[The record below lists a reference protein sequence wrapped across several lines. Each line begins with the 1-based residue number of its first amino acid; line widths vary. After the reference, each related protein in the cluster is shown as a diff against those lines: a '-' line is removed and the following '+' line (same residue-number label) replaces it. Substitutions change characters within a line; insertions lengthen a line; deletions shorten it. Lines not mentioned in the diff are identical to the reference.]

1 MFLGTLLLTEYK
13 KIMQKNEMKNFV
25 CSFILSLLAV
35 VAVSR
40 AFWYTSQRPVS
51 KGDVKPMK
59 VRNISLFREPLP
71 VVVTQVLSASEEK
84 IAMLEEK
91 LDVSALDELT
101 VKEPIVEE
109 VENIVVASRQ
119 ELPQLSVLPESIT
132 ADSNLTVYAPEPAV
146 NTDLSAAEE
155 ITLEPISVSAD
166 NDVSKIVENET
177 LQEQNLAS
185 QEVLYA
191 PEPSETPESSQK
203 ILASLDMPISFDD
216 SSENV
221 DSGIIPIEESSEVL
235 HSNIDVLQSANA
247 SQIAMLDPNA
257 LVDTLEDFDDAEET
271 PIEEINL
278 KQNLWKSLDS
288 EDEDSPWVVAESKN
302 VEEDSPWVI
311 ARGNKY
317 AKNRAIVEQFA
328 DKEIASGV
336 QEPEQTSSAQ
346 TAKQPETSSVP
357 EVVDPAAD
365 VVGTIDLA
373 PDDKISEE
381 QGTASPDLTVEEP
394 APEAAS
400 ESLSESDLAKEAK
413 ISSDVLPTTKEVV
426 STDNL
431 EDEVQNALNEQT
443 LRDVKEAFEPQPLL
457 RPVEHETKLAYQMIE
472 NLLIPIPEDIKN
484 DANLSPDLSVAPTPK
499 EKPAQKV
506 AETPLQTKMPVKE
519 EKPNKKT
526 ELKDKDKESGLFKSI
541 AGWFSSK
548 SDDSAKTS
556 SKKTK
561 KKKSKTGLTFFQSDS
576 GADTEEDSPSIM
588 PAELRLS
595 FQPNRAEISGQT
607 LRWIHAFADNARD
620 NDGVYIEIR
629 IDGTSSFALQQKRLN
644 LLSTILANR
653 GVDFRK
659 INIVF
664 TSREP
669 NSFIIRNIRFKDS
682 DEAVIDGNNGNS
694 YYQPW

>member
-1 MFLGTLLLTEYK
+1 MFLGALLLTEYK

-40 AFWYTSQRPVS
+40 AFWCTSQRAVY
-51 KGDVKPMK
+51 KNDIKPMK
-59 VRNISLFREPLP
+59 VRNISLFRESLP
-71 VVVTQVLSASEEK
+71 VVVTQVSSLSEEK
-84 IAMLEEK
+84 IAISEEK

-101 VKEPIVEE
+101 VKEPIKEQ
-109 VENIVVASRQ
+109 ENVVVASRQ

-132 ADSNLTVYAPEPAV
+132 ADSNLTVYAPESAV

-155 ITLEPISVSAD
+155 IMLDTISVSAD
-166 NDVSKIVENET
+166 NDVSKIVENEI

-203 ILASLDMPISFDD
+203 ILASLDMPVSLDNA
-216 SSENV
+216 SENV

-235 HSNIDVLQSANA
+235 HSNIDILQSANA

-257 LVDTLEDFDDAEET
+257 LVDSLEDFDDAEET

-278 KQNLWKSLDS
+278 KQDLWKSLDS
-288 EDEDSPWVVAESKN
+288 ENEDSPWVVAESKN
-302 VEEDSPWVI
+302 VEEDSPWVM

-328 DKEIASGV
+328 DKEIVPSV
-336 QEPEQTSSAQ
+336 QESEVSSVQ
-346 TAKQPETSSVP
+346 TAKQPETSSVSEIVEP
-357 EVVDPAAD
+357 TVDVVDT
-365 VVGTIDLA
+365 VDLA
-373 PDDKISEE
+373 PDNKISEE
-381 QGTASPDLTVEEP
+381 QEALQSDLTIEEP
-394 APEAAS
+394 APEVVS
-400 ESLSESDLAKEAK
+400 ESLSESDLAKEEKVSA
-413 ISSDVLPTTKEVV
+413 DALPTTKEGV
-426 STDNL
+426 STGNL
-431 EDEVQNALNEQT
+431 EDKVQNVLNEQT
-443 LRDVKEAFEPQPLL
+443 LREVKEAFGPQPLL

-484 DANLSPDLSVAPTPK
+484 DANLSPDLSVAPAPK
-499 EKPAQKV
+499 EKTAQKA

-548 SDDSAKTS
+548 SDDSANTS

-561 KKKSKTGLTFFQSDS
+561 KKKSKTGLTFFQSDGS
-576 GADTEEDSPSIM
+576 ADIEEDSPSIM

-669 NSFIIRNIRFKDS
+669 NSFIIRNIRFKD
-682 DEAVIDGNNGNS
+682 DEKAIIDGNNGNS